1 MRRLFIAALATLAMV
16 GAQAADTGAASA
28 NTAGAGAVV
37 EVAGVKYNPVE
48 EVGGQ
53 KLQLNGA
60 GIRYKA
66 IFKVYAAGLYLSGK
80 ATTPE
85 AVIAMPGPKRL
96 HIVALRDL
104 DGNDLGKLF
113 YKGMESN
120 TTREEFVKAINGVLK
135 VGELFATKK
144 ELKKG
149 ESFSVDYLPGT
160 GSVVLING
168 VRAGEVIKEPEFY
181 GAFLHVWLG
190 PNPPDSSLKT
200 KLLGGTKN

>member
-1 MRRLFIAALATLAMV
+1 MRRLLIAAIASLAVL
-16 GAQAADTGAASA
+16 GARAADTGPVSVTNAP
-28 NTAGAGAVV
+28 VV

-60 GIRYKA
+60 GVRYKA
-66 IFKVYAAGLYLSGK
+66 IFKVYAAGLYLTGK

-135 VGELFATKK
+135 IGELFATKK

-190 PNPPDSSLKT
+190 PNPPDSSLKA
-200 KLLGGTKN
+200 KLLGGAKN